1 MSNELHPEMPEEVL
15 AAFRPIAVSR
25 AELALLMLSLIPEAR
40 SGEPRRMHLA
50 RLALSAYVELW
61 DRRARDEDQGI
72 SS

>member
-1 MSNELHPEMPEEVL
+1 M
-15 AAFRPIAVSR
+15 AVSR

-61 DRRARDEDQGI
+61 DRRARDEDQGV